1 MGRALKKARAG
12 GLNAGAAGANVV
24 QSAGTEKLDFVM
36 LDRVRKFLESQL
48 SPEPGDP
55 KAELRLATAALL
67 VEISRA
73 DTHVDAN
80 ERRLIRSA
88 LRHLFDLSE
97 QASDQL
103 LDAAEREVEHAAS
116 LYEFTRTVDAQF
128 TPAQKKDIVEL
139 LWRVGLADGELDKYE
154 EHLVRRIADLLH
166 VSHADFTHARHKAL
180 MKRA

>member
-1 MGRALKKARAG
+1 
-12 GLNAGAAGANVV
+12 V
-24 QSAGTEKLDFVM
+24 

-48 SPEPGDP
+48 RPEESGDP
-55 KAELRLATAALL
+55 EAELRLATAALL

-73 DTHVDAN
+73 DTHVDVE

-88 LRHLFDLSE
+88 LRRLFDLSE
-97 QASDQL
+97 QMSDEL
-103 LDAAEREVEHAAS
+103 LQHAEREVEHASS
-116 LYEFTRTVDAQF
+116 LYQFTRTVNAEF
-128 TPAQKKDIVEL
+128 SPARKKEIVEL

-180 MKRA
+180 MKGA

>member
-1 MGRALKKARAG
+1 
-12 GLNAGAAGANVV
+12 
-24 QSAGTEKLDFVM
+24 M

-48 SPEPGDP
+48 RSEDSGDP
-55 KAELRLATAALL
+55 EAELRLATAALL

-73 DTHVDAN
+73 DTHVDAE

-88 LRHLFDLSE
+88 LRRLFDLSE
-97 QASDQL
+97 QASDEL
-103 LDAAEREVEHAAS
+103 LRQAEREVEQAAS
-116 LYEFTRTVDAQF
+116 LYQFTRTVDAEF
-128 TPAQKKDIVEL
+128 SPARKKEIVEL

-180 MKRA
+180 MKGG

>member
-1 MGRALKKARAG
+1 
-12 GLNAGAAGANVV
+12 V
-24 QSAGTEKLDFVM
+24 

-48 SPEPGDP
+48 RPEEAGDP
-55 KAELRLATAALL
+55 ENELRLATAALL

-73 DTHVDAN
+73 DTHVDAE

-88 LRHLFDLSE
+88 LRRLFDLSE
-97 QASDQL
+97 QASDEL
-103 LDAAEREVEHAAS
+103 LRQAEREVEQAAS
-116 LYEFTRTVDAQF
+116 LYQFTRTVDAEF
-128 TPAQKKDIVEL
+128 SPARKKEIVEL

-180 MKRA
+180 MKGG

>member
-1 MGRALKKARAG
+1 
-12 GLNAGAAGANVV
+12 
-24 QSAGTEKLDFVM
+24 M

-48 SPEPGDP
+48 NPEPGDP
-55 KAELRLATAALL
+55 QAELRLATAALL

-73 DTHVDAN
+73 DAHVDDE

-88 LRHLFDLSE
+88 LRRLFDLSE
-97 QASDQL
+97 QMGADL
-103 LDAAEREVEHAAS
+103 LEHAEKEVEHAGS
-116 LYEFTRTVDAQF
+116 LYQFTRTVDAQF
-128 TPAQKKDIVEL
+128 SPAQKKDIVEL

-180 MKRA
+180 MKGA

>member
-1 MGRALKKARAG
+1 
-12 GLNAGAAGANVV
+12 
-24 QSAGTEKLDFVM
+24 M

-48 SPEPGDP
+48 RPEEAGDP
-55 KAELRLATAALL
+55 ENELRLATAALL

-73 DTHVDAN
+73 DTHVDAE

-88 LRHLFDLSE
+88 LRRLFDLSE
-97 QASDQL
+97 QASDEL
-103 LDAAEREVEHAAS
+103 LRQAEREVEQAAS
-116 LYEFTRTVDAQF
+116 LYQFTRTVDAEF
-128 TPAQKKDIVEL
+128 SPARKKEIVEL

-180 MKRA
+180 MKGG

>member
-1 MGRALKKARAG
+1 
-12 GLNAGAAGANVV
+12 V
-24 QSAGTEKLDFVM
+24 

-48 SPEPGDP
+48 QPEESGDP
-55 KAELRLATAALL
+55 EAELRLATAALL

-73 DTHVDAN
+73 DTHVDVE

-88 LRHLFDLSE
+88 LRRLFDLSE
-97 QASDQL
+97 QTSDEL
-103 LDAAEREVEHAAS
+103 LQHAEREVEHAAS
-116 LYEFTRTVDAQF
+116 LYQFTRTVDAEF
-128 TPAQKKDIVEL
+128 SPARKKEIVEL

-180 MKRA
+180 MKGA